1 MFDEIDDY
9 KNAGKATLNMVVSPA
24 GLKAAQYLKE
34 TFGTPYELHYFG
46 LDAVVDFDDNLF
58 AGKNVLVIHQQAAA
72 SAMAAMAE
80 EAGAARVTTASWFMD
95 KPEARHENH
104 VVLKEEDDLRDLA
117 DNDNFD
123 LILGD
128 LYYRRAL
135 PNFHGQYVDFPHFAV
150 SGRG

>member
-1 MFDEIDDY
+1 M
-9 KNAGKATLNMVVSPA
+9 
-24 GLKAAQYLKE
+24 
-34 TFGTPYELHYFG
+34 
-46 LDAVVDFDDNLF
+46 
-58 AGKNVLVIHQQAAA
+58 
-72 SAMAAMAE
+72 
-80 EAGAARVTTASWFMD
+80 TTASWFMD
-95 KPEARHENH
+95 KPEARYENH

-117 DNDNFD
+117 DNDSFD